1 MACKHCEAARNA
13 LLNAKIKEAMGH
25 TIKAVV
31 AKVESIAPKKSRRV
45 SRKTPPESGI
55 ENAQE

>member
-31 AKVESIAPKKSRRV
+31 AKVESIAPKKSRR
-45 SRKTPPESGI
+45 SRTTPPQEGNT
-55 ENAQE
+55 NAQE